1 MFVTPYAEDELYPS
15 GIHINQHPG
24 GDDFGLAEWVK
35 RDASIVNEDIVVW
48 ASFGMTHFS
57 RPEDWPIMP
66 VEMLRVHL
74 KPSSFFQRNPGLD
87 VPSSADIK
95 SKLAKDAF
103 EKENGH
109 VNGNGTTGIN
119 GTNGSSCCRS

>member
-15 GIHINQHPG
+15 GVHINQHPG
-24 GDDFGLAEWVK
+24 GDTFGLAEWVD
-35 RDASIVNEDIVVW
+35 RDRSIVNEDVVVW

-74 KPSSFFQRNPGLD
+74 KPSSFFEVSQ
-87 VPSSADIK
+87 
-95 SKLAKDAF
+95 
-103 EKENGH
+103 
-109 VNGNGTTGIN
+109 
-119 GTNGSSCCRS
+119 SCVWW

>member
-15 GIHINQHPG
+15 EIHINQHPG
-24 GDDFGLAEWVK
+24 GDNFGLAEWVN
-35 RDASIVNEDIVVW
+35 RDASIINEDVVVW

-74 KPSSFFQRNPGLD
+74 KPSSFFMRNPGLD
-87 VPSSADIK
+87 VPSSADVK

-103 EKENGH
+103 ESNGTA
-109 VNGNGTTGIN
+109 NGNA
-119 GTNGSSCCRS
+119 NGSSCCRS

>member
-15 GIHINQHPG
+15 EIHINQHPG
-24 GDDFGLAEWVK
+24 GDNFGLAEWVN
-35 RDASIVNEDIVVW
+35 RDASIINEDVVVW

-74 KPSSFFQRNPGLD
+74 KPSSAD
-87 VPSSADIK
+87 VK

-103 EKENGH
+103 ESNGDA
-109 VNGNGTTGIN
+109 
-119 GTNGSSCCRS
+119 NGSSCCRT

>member
-15 GIHINQHPG
+15 GVHINQHPG
-24 GDDFGLAEWVK
+24 GDMYGLAEWVD

-66 VEMLRVHL
+66 VESLRLHL
-74 KPSSFFQRNPGLD
+74 KPSSFFEVSLHSAILYPSGL
-87 VPSSADIK
+87 
-95 SKLAKDAF
+95 
-103 EKENGH
+103 
-109 VNGNGTTGIN
+109 
-119 GTNGSSCCRS
+119 